1 MVKMIDEIFDRDYQ
15 QARTELN
22 AALASGIKHAAR
34 SVGEAFAALNRI
46 EYSAPWARPGER
58 LASTEAIEERGRTHR
73 APRLT
78 LVNPGQFAQ

>member
-46 EYSAPWARPGER
+46 EYSAPW
-58 LASTEAIEERGRTHR
+58 S
-73 APRLT
+73 APRRKARI
-78 LVNPGQFAQ
+78 N

>member
-46 EYSAPWARPGER
+46 EYSAPWG
-58 LASTEAIEERGRTHR
+58 
-73 APRLT
+73 APRRKARI
-78 LVNPGQFAQ
+78 N